1 MSSYYLSPIL
11 LSLAAIAADAAIGHR
26 KGHLGAGIVLTVF
39 LGWLGLL
46 ILAFLPK
53 TEERMI
59 FEARQR
65 GAS

>member
-1 MSSYYLSPIL
+1 VSSYYLSLIL
-11 LSLAAIAADAAIGHR
+11 FSLAAMAADAAIGHR
-26 KGHLGAGIVLTVF
+26 KGHLGAGIVFTVF
-39 LGWLGLL
+39 LGWLSLL
-46 ILAFLPK
+46 ILSFLPK